1 MMPLLGETRLDSLF
15 RFGIIIMNILLTND
29 DGIFSKGLKAL
40 HAHFVKDHSVMV
52 VAPDRERSAVGH
64 GITLHEPL
72 RAQRVRLNQDQDGF
86 AINGTPA
93 DCIKLGIME
102 LMAERPDIVIS
113 GINPGANI
121 GINAHYSGTVAAAR
135 EAALYRVKAIA
146 VSVDGTDTA
155 VYDGI
160 VDFVEKFAKRLI
172 RADMTPGTFLNIN
185 IPISRFQQIK
195 GVRITRQGYFSIID
209 GFEKRVDP
217 RNRTYYW
224 QKISGASD
232 DMAADMDGFALK
244 ENYISITP
252 MTCDMTDYRA
262 MTELIQSGMLTCH
275 HKESK

>member
-1 MMPLLGETRLDSLF
+1 MR
-15 RFGIIIMNILLTND
+15 ILLTND
-29 DGIFSKGLKAL
+29 DGIFSSGLKAL
-40 HAHFVKDHSVMV
+40 LTHFQHNHTVMV

-72 RAQRVRLNQDQDGF
+72 RAMRVRLNKNHDGF
-86 AINGTPA
+86 AVNGTPA

-135 EAALYRVKAIA
+135 EAALYRLKAIA

-155 VYDGI
+155 AYAEI
-160 VDFVEKFAKRLI
+160 VDFVERFAKQLI
-172 RADMTPGTFLNIN
+172 QTDTAPGTFLNMN
-185 IPISRFQQIK
+185 IPISRFTQIK
-195 GVRITRQGYFSIID
+195 GVRITRQGHFSVID

-224 QKISGASD
+224 QKVTGALD
-232 DMAADMDGFALK
+232 GMDTDMDGFALK

-262 MTELIQSGMLTCH
+262 MTEMMQSEILTCR
-275 HKESK
+275 KQECV